1 MAKRF
6 GNTKKLWLLWGVM
19 YLLCAACSFTKAG
32 QGDSIG
38 VMLMLLGMAFFVPPA
53 LLIAYSVKKK
63 RMKQLKYIR
72 NLSAASLILT
82 LVMIILS
89 FATADAGMLGTVMNW
104 ILAILS
110 VPMLCSQIWL
120 IGIFGWACLLM
131 TTLTYL
137 QKDAENNKYRRHHH
151 SKSHE
156 K

>member
-19 YLLCAACSFTKAG
+19 YLLCAVCSFTKAG

-38 VMLMLLGMAFFVPPA
+38 VLLMLLGMAFFVPPA

-72 NLSAASLILT
+72 NLSIASLVLT
-82 LVMIILS
+82 LVMIILF
-89 FATADAGMLGTVMNW
+89 FATANAGALGTVVTW

-110 VPMLCSQIWL
+110 VPMMCGQIWL
-120 IGIFGWACLLM
+120 IGIFGWSCLLM

-151 SKSHE
+151 SEKS
-156 K
+156 KK